1 MSLEILAAFI
11 VGVLVGGGCVLAWL
25 FVPRTLRERA
35 RQRALQRDEERRFR
49 EFNLE
54 VAKAQRACAADP
66 KIQALLLRGPTNLAR
81 LKAAKAN
88 EEYVVHRGRQLY
100 DVRKKPVR
108 RQCDRFHPP
117 TEFSMHDPVRACEYC
132 GWEQDVHHF

>member
-11 VGVLVGGGCVLAWL
+11 VGMLVGGCGVLGVL
-25 FVPRTLRERA
+25 FVPPFLRERT
-35 RQRALQRDEERRFR
+35 RRRAMQRDEEKRFR

-54 VAKAQRACAADP
+54 VARAQKACAADP

-81 LKAAKAN
+81 LKAAKTN
-88 EEYVVHRGRQLY
+88 EEYVVHKGRQLY

-108 RQCDRFHPP
+108 RECSRFHPP
-117 TEFSMHDPVRACEYC
+117 TEFSLHDPVGACEYC
-132 GWEQDVHHF
+132 GWEQDVHRF